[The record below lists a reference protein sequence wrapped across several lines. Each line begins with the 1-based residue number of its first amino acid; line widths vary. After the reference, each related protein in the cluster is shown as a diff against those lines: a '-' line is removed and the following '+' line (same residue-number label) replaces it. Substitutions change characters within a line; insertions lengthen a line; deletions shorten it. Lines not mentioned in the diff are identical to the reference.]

1 MVASTEH
8 LGSLRS
14 LQRLLLVGNR
24 VDSVGELSELPQL
37 SDLDLKFNYIT
48 KMAEVR
54 KLAHNPQ
61 LRSLMLHGNPVA
73 KLPTYRA
80 VRPAAGRKWS
90 PWNVAVVTPPPPLLH
105 AHRESPR
112 SFALPLSV
120 SSAPDLIDALP
131 APPPAA
137 LAPPRRA
144 LSEEWQCGVCI
155 NLTVLLLY
163 N

>member
-80 VRPAAGRKWS
+80 GHLDGWQASSS
-90 PWNVAVVTPPPPLLH
+90 PCLT
-105 AHRESPR
+105 
-112 SFALPLSV
+112 
-120 SSAPDLIDALP
+120 
-131 APPPAA
+131 
-137 LAPPRRA
+137 RR
-144 LSEEWQCGVCI
+144 GF
-155 NLTVLLLY
+155 TM
-163 N
+163 